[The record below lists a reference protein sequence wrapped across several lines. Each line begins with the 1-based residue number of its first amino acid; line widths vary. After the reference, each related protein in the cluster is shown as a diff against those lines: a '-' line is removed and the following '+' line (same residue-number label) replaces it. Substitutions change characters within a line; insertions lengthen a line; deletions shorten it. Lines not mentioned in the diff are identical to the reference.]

1 MEMPI
6 ADRLEKQRTLR
17 DWLRWQLDQA
27 DRTIRELEAQQEQER
42 RRREVA
48 RREMSWKVLP
58 SRAVEG
64 HPVLHRGNCSIAKNM
79 PSLLSKE
86 EVRMTFEEFP
96 GLEMCELCA
105 PWGSL
110 GIDKPPARQG
120 RSGGKP

>member
-17 DWLRWQLDQA
+17 DWLQWQLDQA
-27 DRTIRELEAQQEQER
+27 NRTIRALEAQQEEEK

-64 HPVLHRGNCSIAKNM
+64 HPTLHRGNCSIAKNM
-79 PSLLSKE
+79 PSLLTKE
-86 EVRMTFEEFP
+86 EVRTAIRKHQC
-96 GLEMCELCA
+96 G
-105 PWGSL
+105 
-110 GIDKPPARQG
+110 
-120 RSGGKP
+120 